1 MRSAAHGGAGIDG
14 EFPGGKVEDFALLLD
29 FVILTLFAKCL
40 GKYSKRGRRLVPV
53 SWKFDLTDFEGCSP

>member
-29 FVILTLFAKCL
+29 FVILYSQLEISKCL

-53 SWKFDLTDFEGCSP
+53 SWKFEQQYI